1 MQQYAATSK
10 GALSSKNKGEQYG
23 RSEKPRLLNSAPW
36 GTRLRMAPKI
46 ERIQFL
52 RAVRQ
57 LHRVRSFYAVGVL
70 LWAGSAA
77 WTGWQAPGSRQM
89 WVSVLLLAVFTGL
102 LAIASLSL
110 RRLAVPPTGRPAH
123 HAASRKAASTRHVHA

>member
-1 MQQYAATSK
+1 
-10 GALSSKNKGEQYG
+10 
-23 RSEKPRLLNSAPW
+23 
-36 GTRLRMAPKI
+36 MAPKI

-70 LWAGSAA
+70 LWAVSAA

-89 WVSVLLLAVFTGL
+89 WVSVLLLAVFTAL
-102 LAIASLSL
+102 LTTATLSL
-110 RRLAVPPTGRPAH
+110 LRLPVPATGRLAQDGKHPPRPRLKIRQRACTSWQTTFGGAAYVCGGGGRAYGL
-123 HAASRKAASTRHVHA
+123 HVL